1 MPIVLNT
8 NASATEAT
16 FNLSKANDNLRR
28 SIARLSSG
36 NRITKPT
43 DDAGGLA
50 VAYKLQS
57 SVKRTEAALNNHQNA
72 LSFLQVQ
79 DGVLEAIGEIVD
91 RMAELR
97 TMAADVSKNAADVEN
112 YSKEFLEL
120 QDQLN
125 QMKREKFN
133 GVELFA
139 VEEEWDQMQ
148 GVNKDQLLING
159 GTYASLGTNSSNRA
173 AFDAAHADNTYEYFD
188 DPVEGN
194 RTNTSFDKYE
204 FQLFT
209 SPSGEAA
216 DGNIKLNI
224 INLQMLL
231 GLKDPSA
238 IDSDLSIATVVGS
251 APPTLS
257 IAATLNLGGFNQPS
271 LDHTSAT
278 PAGTDESSKLTNA
291 NGTGYIKDITQVSVE
306 EFTNI
311 IEKIADARAENGA
324 EQQRV
329 NQSMRLQQNNL
340 VNLEAAHGRIMDTD
354 VALESTRLAR
364 HSVKVQAS
372 AAMVAQ
378 ANQMTSV
385 ALTLLQ

>member
-1 MPIVLNT
+1 MSIVLNT

-16 FNLSKANDNLRR
+16 FNLSKANDNLRK

-79 DGVLEAIGEIVD
+79 DGVLEVVGEIVG

-97 TMAADVSKNAADVEN
+97 TMAADVSKNTADIEN

-125 QMKREKFN
+125 QMKRQKFN

-148 GVNKDQLLING
+148 GVNKEQLLING
-159 GTYASLGTNSSNRA
+159 VDYRGNEGASSIGTK
-173 AFDAAHADNTYEYFD
+173 NTYEYFD
-188 DPVEGN
+188 NPVQGN
-194 RTNTSFDKYE
+194 RTNSSFDKYE

-209 SPSGEAA
+209 APSGEAD

-231 GLKDPSA
+231 GIKDPSA
-238 IDSDLSIATVVGS
+238 IDSDLSIATAVGS

-257 IAATLNLGGFNQPS
+257 IGSTLNLGGFNQPA
-271 LDHTSAT
+271 L
-278 PAGTDESSKLTNA
+278 TDTEDIDKLTN
-291 NGTGYIKDITQVSVE
+291 NTGTGYIKDITEISIE

-311 IEKIADARAENGA
+311 IEKVADARAENGA

-329 NQSMRLQQNNL
+329 NQSMKLQQNNL

-364 HSVKVQAS
+364 HSVTVQAS

>member
-1 MPIVLNT
+1 MSIVLNT

-16 FNLSKANDNLRR
+16 FNLSKANDNLRK

-79 DGVLEAIGEIVD
+79 DGVLEVVGEIVG

-97 TMAADVSKNAADVEN
+97 TMAADVSKNTADIEN

-125 QMKREKFN
+125 QMKRQKFN

-139 VEEEWDQMQ
+139 VEQEWDQMQ
-148 GVNKDQLLING
+148 GVNKEQLLING
-159 GTYASLGTNSSNRA
+159 VDYRGNEGASSIGTK
-173 AFDAAHADNTYEYFD
+173 NTYEYFD
-188 DPVEGN
+188 NPVQGN
-194 RTNTSFDKYE
+194 RTNASFDKYE

-209 SPSGEAA
+209 APSGEAD

-231 GLKDPSA
+231 GIKDPSA
-238 IDSDLSIATVVGS
+238 IDSDLSTASGT
-251 APPTLS
+251 PPTLS
-257 IAATLNLGGFNQPS
+257 IGSTLNLGGFNQPT
-271 LDHTSAT
+271 L
-278 PAGTDESSKLTNA
+278 TDTEDIDKLTN
-291 NGTGYIKDITQVSVE
+291 NTGTGYIKDITEISIE

-311 IEKIADARAENGA
+311 IEKVADARAENGA

-329 NQSMRLQQNNL
+329 NQSMKLQQNNL

-378 ANQMTSV
+378 ANQMTSI